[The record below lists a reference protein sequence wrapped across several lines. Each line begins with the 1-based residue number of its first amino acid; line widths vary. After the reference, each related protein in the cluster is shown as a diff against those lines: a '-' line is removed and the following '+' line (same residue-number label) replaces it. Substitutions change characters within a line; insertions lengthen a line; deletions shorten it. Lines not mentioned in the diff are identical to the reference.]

1 MIDVEAMGMEHGL
14 EQDHDAMDDDDL
26 DVPNLGAKTDLLNT
40 LNDVEPTLGVITF
53 HGFWED
59 FNAIVRGEE
68 RIGGSMRSTKIIGL
82 FQDSIF
88 DSGLIDIDYVG
99 SNFTW
104 RGGTFH
110 QRECFGHIGKWK
122 KDFLARLRGID
133 KALQRGYSGFLL
145 DLEKHL

>member
-40 LNDVEPTLGVITF
+40 LNDVEPTLGGRGK
-53 HGFWED
+53 GF
-59 FNAIVRGEE
+59 IP
-68 RIGGSMRSTKIIGL
+68 SYTKIIGL